1 MKADLTGL
9 SNIDTIIGT
18 THGPKT
24 VKKVIHARP
33 ARSTDSSLAVDLPS
47 IIERADRKAAKV
59 SQKLQEMVELL
70 NQMKEEKND
79 IIREQ
84 LARFFNVLRAYI
96 EEALH
101 PTGDWSTDQI
111 MSGKNIKVNIEVG
124 GASIIVQGERI
135 DFDKLG
141 IRELSSAPTNED
153 LETLQQNIKKAHA
166 SLKSLRGNLA
176 SARHMMAHHAQ
187 GSGGLT
193 L

>member
-9 SNIDTIIGT
+9 SNIDTIVRT

-24 VKKVIHARP
+24 VKKAIHARP
-33 ARSTDSSLAVDLPS
+33 SRSIDASHAVPS
-47 IIERADRKAAKV
+47 IIERVDQKTARV
-59 SQKLQEMVELL
+59 SQKLQAMAKLL
-70 NQMKEEKND
+70 NQMKEERND

-84 LARFFNVLRAYI
+84 LARFFNVLRAYV

-111 MSGKNIKVNIEVG
+111 MSDKNIKVNIEVG

-141 IRELSSAPTNED
+141 IRELSSTSTNKD
-153 LETLQQNIKKAHA
+153 LEVLQQNIKKAEA
-166 SLKSLRGNLA
+166 SLKSLRSNLA
-176 SARHMMAHHAQ
+176 SARHLMTHHAQ